1 MAAKIRTLNGDDAE
15 ALAELRRRALIDS
28 PLAFL
33 ASPEDGF
40 AATVES
46 ARDAVSRAADS
57 PVFGA
62 WDARLVGM
70 VGLYRD
76 QHVKAAHKIH
86 IWGMY
91 VRPESRK
98 QGLGH
103 RLLVAAL
110 DHARGIDGVR
120 LAHIGVTDS
129 AAHAQS
135 LYERVGFRVWGDE
148 PEALCHDGRCVR
160 ELHMVMALT

>member
-1 MAAKIRTLNGDDAE
+1 MAAEIRTLKGDDAE
-15 ALAELRRRALIDS
+15 ALAELRRQALIDS

-33 ASPEDGF
+33 ASPEDDI
-40 AATVES
+40 AASVES
-46 ARDAVSRAADS
+46 ARDVVSRAADC

-62 WDARLVGM
+62 WDPRLVGM

-76 QHVKAAHKIH
+76 RHVKAAHKIH
-86 IWGMY
+86 FWGMY

-110 DHARGIDGVR
+110 DHARGIGGVR
-120 LAHIGVTDS
+120 LAHISVTDS
-129 AAHAQS
+129 AAHAQN

-148 PEALCHDGRCVR
+148 PEALCHGGRCVR
-160 ELHMVMALT
+160 EFHMVMALT